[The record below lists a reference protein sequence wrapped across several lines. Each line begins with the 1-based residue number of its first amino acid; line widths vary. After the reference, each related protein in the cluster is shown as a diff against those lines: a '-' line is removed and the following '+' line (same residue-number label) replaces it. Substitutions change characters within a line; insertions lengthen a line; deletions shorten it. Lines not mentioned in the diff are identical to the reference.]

1 MGMAIK
7 AAFRL
12 ILARTN
18 EFRRPKNCRPLAG
31 TAARYSRGT
40 SLLIS
45 MRAVRLSVV
54 PARLGMVM
62 FGMAGVSVGDVGVM
76 RRLLVIAGLVLLR
89 RFAMVL
95 GRLLVMLSGSLMV
108 LSSLVHGSDS
118 YKFRELTQAA

>member
-1 MGMAIK
+1 
-7 AAFRL
+7 
-12 ILARTN
+12 
-18 EFRRPKNCRPLAG
+18 
-31 TAARYSRGT
+31 
-40 SLLIS
+40 

>member
-1 MGMAIK
+1 
-7 AAFRL
+7 
-12 ILARTN
+12 
-18 EFRRPKNCRPLAG
+18 
-31 TAARYSRGT
+31 
-40 SLLIS
+40 

-108 LSSLVHGSDS
+108 LSSLVHGSS
-118 YKFRELTQAA
+118 RVGQLQVP